1 MNIGISQ
8 RVDLIRN
15 ERRDSLDQ
23 NWFTIL
29 KSFDLEIF
37 PIPNLLPNPI
47 NWIENQK
54 IKAFILSGGN
64 DLSFFEK
71 SNQKKVDIYRDNL
84 ELLIL
89 EHCQKKKIPVIGIC
103 RGLQMMTYFTNKK
116 INLEKNINHVNSKHK
131 LYLNVGEEFRFFKKK
146 KIIKV
151 NSFHNFTIPCNEVS
165 SELKIVYKDKDH
177 YVEAV
182 EHINLPWVGIMWHP
196 EREEKLSDLFKNI
209 VVSTFF

>member
-1 MNIGISQ
+1 
-8 RVDLIRN
+8 
-15 ERRDSLDQ
+15 
-23 NWFTIL
+23 
-29 KSFDLEIF
+29 
-37 PIPNLLPNPI
+37 
-47 NWIENQK
+47 
-54 IKAFILSGGN
+54 
-64 DLSFFEK
+64 
-71 SNQKKVDIYRDNL
+71 
-84 ELLIL
+84 
-89 EHCQKKKIPVIGIC
+89 
-103 RGLQMMTYFTNKK
+103 MMTYFTNKK

-182 EHINLPWVGIMWHP
+182 EHKNLPWVGIMWHP

>member
-37 PIPNLLPNPI
+37 PIPNLLSNPI

>member
-1 MNIGISQ
+1 MLE
-8 RVDLIRN
+8 RVLGF
-15 ERRDSLDQ
+15 L
-23 NWFTIL
+23 
-29 KSFDLEIF
+29 
-37 PIPNLLPNPI
+37 
-47 NWIENQK
+47 
-54 IKAFILSGGN
+54 
-64 DLSFFEK
+64 
-71 SNQKKVDIYRDNL
+71 
-84 ELLIL
+84 
-89 EHCQKKKIPVIGIC
+89 
-103 RGLQMMTYFTNKK
+103 
-116 INLEKNINHVNSKHK
+116 
-131 LYLNVGEEFRFFKKK
+131 KKK

>member
-1 MNIGISQ
+1 M
-8 RVDLIRN
+8 
-15 ERRDSLDQ
+15 
-23 NWFTIL
+23 
-29 KSFDLEIF
+29 
-37 PIPNLLPNPI
+37 PNPI

-131 LYLNVGEEFRFFKKK
+131 LYLNVGESFRFFKKK
-146 KIIKV
+146 K
-151 NSFHNFTIPCNEVS
+151 N
-165 SELKIVYKDKDH
+165 Y
-177 YVEAV
+177 
-182 EHINLPWVGIMWHP
+182 
-196 EREEKLSDLFKNI
+196 
-209 VVSTFF
+209 